1 MLKDEAEKFSFKQ
14 SQQSNSVKAFNFL
27 SYLLEQEISELV
39 PWRSFLI
46 ILRDDIENYGT
57 LPEYTLKSICDWEN
71 GGKPDYQVIVNE
83 LGKLSK
89 TLGKNYLKKVKDSLK
104 AYEQQVIVAI
114 ENQAKDM

>member
-1 MLKDEAEKFSFKQ
+1 MLKEEAEKFSYKQ
-14 SQQSNSVKAFNFL
+14 SQQSNSVKASNFL
-27 SYLLEQEISELV
+27 SYLLEQENELV

-46 ILRDDIENYGT
+46 MLRDDIENYGT

-71 GGKPDYQVIVNE
+71 GGKPDYQIIAKDLE
-83 LGKLSK
+83 KLSK
-89 TLGKNYLKKVKDSLK
+89 TLGKNYLNKVKEGLK

>member
-1 MLKDEAEKFSFKQ
+1 MLKDEAEKISFKQ

-27 SYLLEQEISELV
+27 SYLLEQEVSELV

-46 ILRDDIENYGT
+46 MLREDIEKYGT
-57 LPEYTLKSICDWEN
+57 LPEYTLKTICDWEN
-71 GGKPDYQVIVNE
+71 GGKPDYQVIAQE

-114 ENQAKDM
+114 ENQLWN